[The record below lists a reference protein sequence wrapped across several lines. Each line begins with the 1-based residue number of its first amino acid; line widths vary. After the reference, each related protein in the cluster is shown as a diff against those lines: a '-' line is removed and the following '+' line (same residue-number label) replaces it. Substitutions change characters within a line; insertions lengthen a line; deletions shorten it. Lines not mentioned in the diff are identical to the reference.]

1 MIHNLDIILRVMPR
15 EIANKIDG
23 ENLEEIRIRANRKI
37 ILKYIDREQVE
48 EYVPSRKRDSKY
60 GTSFLW

>member
-15 EIANKIDG
+15 EIANKIDA

-60 GTSFLW
+60 GTSFL